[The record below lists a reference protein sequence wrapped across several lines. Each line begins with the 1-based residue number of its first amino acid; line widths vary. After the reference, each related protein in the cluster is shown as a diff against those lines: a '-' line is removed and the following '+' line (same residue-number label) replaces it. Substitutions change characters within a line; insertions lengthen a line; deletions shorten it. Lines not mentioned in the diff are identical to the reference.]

1 MRAFFGWCLG
11 QGLID
16 RNPALG
22 VERRKEHARTRV
34 LAPAEIRALWQGTE
48 DASEYSIIVRLL
60 LLTGCRANEIAAL
73 KWSEIFPD
81 RIVLPGERVKN
92 GRTHML
98 PITSTVRTILNGLP
112 RRGDD
117 YVFGRVIGRPFAGWT
132 AGKHAL
138 EARLE
143 AAGIALPKWVRHDC
157 GEPVR
162 QDSPS
167 LASSRPPSRRS

>member
-1 MRAFFGWCLG
+1 M
-11 QGLID
+11 
-16 RNPALG
+16 
-22 VERRKEHARTRV
+22 

-48 DASEYSIIVRLL
+48 DASAYSIIVRSP
-60 LLTGCRANEIAAL
+60 LLTGCRATQIAAL

-98 PITSTVRTILNGLP
+98 PITTTVRTILNGFP

-132 AGKHAL
+132 AGKHAP

-143 AAGIALPKWVRHDC
+143 AA
-157 GEPVR
+157 E
-162 QDSPS
+162 
-167 LASSRPPSRRS
+167 